1 MKFDQFTVV
10 LLLTPPDAPKLDDAS
25 AAELQDAHLRHLAAL
40 HEGGSL
46 LAAGPLPGE
55 PRRRF
60 RGLNIF
66 GTGPDEARSL
76 AERDPAVRAGQF
88 EIEVLPCRARELSAF
103 GRRGGRLGID
113 RDVSRLGGDAL
124 EPVADRRIRREVEA
138 ALVGDVGV
146 RVESE
151 VRERQPVADEVV
163 AAVEV
168 VVHGGK
174 RPLTRRL
181 ALG

>member
-88 EIEVLPCRARELSAF
+88 EIEVLPWLDPAGAVSFEHASFPHSA
-103 GRRGGRLGID
+103 
-113 RDVSRLGGDAL
+113 A
-124 EPVADRRIRREVEA
+124 EA
-138 ALVGDVGV
+138 GA
-146 RVESE
+146 
-151 VRERQPVADEVV
+151 
-163 AAVEV
+163 
-168 VVHGGK
+168 
-174 RPLTRRL
+174 
-181 ALG
+181 